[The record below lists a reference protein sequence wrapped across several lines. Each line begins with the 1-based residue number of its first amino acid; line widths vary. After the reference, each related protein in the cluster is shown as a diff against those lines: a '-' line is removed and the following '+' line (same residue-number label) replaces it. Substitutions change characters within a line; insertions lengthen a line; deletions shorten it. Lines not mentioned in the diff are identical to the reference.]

1 MRIVVNEPH
10 TEGYGPMRYTTYR
23 CATLVPAPGGE
34 SSVASVRHRFSEFLA
49 LRAQARGLTGL
60 AARCGRA
67 RGVFPPVRSGSGMYH
82 PPGSV

>member
-49 LRAQARGLTGL
+49 LRAQARGLMVCAIGRTVSSLPFAL
-60 AARCGRA
+60 AWACTI
-67 RGVFPPVRSGSGMYH
+67 